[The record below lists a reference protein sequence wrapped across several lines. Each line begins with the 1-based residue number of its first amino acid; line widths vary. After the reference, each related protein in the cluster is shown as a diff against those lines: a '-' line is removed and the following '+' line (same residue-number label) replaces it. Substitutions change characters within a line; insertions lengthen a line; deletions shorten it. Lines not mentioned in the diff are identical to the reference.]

1 MAGAW
6 QLGRVVWGHGHE
18 GSQGRE
24 RVCVAIPAKPDEQG
38 YCMDF
43 FQTIMFPFNWF
54 VSVIMVGFHD
64 GLSTIGLP
72 AANGWTWTLSIIGL
86 VLVIR
91 AALIP
96 VFVKQIKAQR
106 GMQLL
111 QPDMK
116 KLQDK
121 YKGKTDQLSRQ
132 AMAQEQMALYKKH
145 GTNPFSA
152 CLPLLIQMPFFLA
165 LFTVLSG
172 ISTARVQGK
181 GIGAMSHEQ
190 VVQFDD
196 SSIFGAPLSASLLH
210 GPEATCSGH
219 GPDHRDDP
227 GHDGLA
233 VHHAEAD
240 HGQEHVRRGHG
251 QPVHEAAEDDALHP
265 AGRLRRRRHQLP
277 HRCPDLLDHHQP
289 LDHGAAVLRD
299 PPHADARLPRGQGP
313 RRAPRRQGSAGRPHS
328 GGKKA
333 DGRRGQPPLRPRT
346 PITSASSRIVGTKR
360 RSNG

>member
-1 MAGAW
+1 
-6 QLGRVVWGHGHE
+6 
-18 GSQGRE
+18 
-24 RVCVAIPAKPDEQG
+24 
-38 YCMDF
+38 MDF
-43 FQTIMFPFNWF
+43 FGTIMAPFKWL
-54 VSVIMVGFHD
+54 VSIIMIGFHD

-111 QPDMK
+111 QPDLK

-132 AMAQEQMALYKKH
+132 AMAQEQMAMYKKH

-152 CLPLLIQMPFFLA
+152 CLPMLIQMPFFFA
-165 LFTVLSG
+165 LFQVLSG
-172 ISTARVQGK
+172 ITAAKDQGQ

-190 VVQFDD
+190 VVQFDA

-210 GPEATCSGH
+210 GG
-219 GPDHRDDP
+219 G
-227 GHDGLA
+227 GNQLA
-233 VHHAEAD
+233 VWILSIVMILAMTASQFITQKQIMAKNMSEEAMASPFMRQQKMMLYILPLVFGVGGINFPIGVLIYWTTTNLWTMGQQFFVIRRMPTPGSPAAKALAE
-240 HGQEHVRRGHG
+240 
-251 QPVHEAAEDDALHP
+251 
-265 AGRLRRRRHQLP
+265 
-277 HRCPDLLDHHQP
+277 
-289 LDHGAAVLRD
+289 
-299 PPHADARLPRGQGP
+299 
-313 RRAPRRQGSAGRPHS
+313 RRAAKGLPVLPIL

-333 DGRRGQPPLRPRT
+333 DAEAEAAAAAAAAIIEAKGQRNQPQRKNR
-346 PITSASSRIVGTKR
+346 KKK
-360 RSNG
+360 